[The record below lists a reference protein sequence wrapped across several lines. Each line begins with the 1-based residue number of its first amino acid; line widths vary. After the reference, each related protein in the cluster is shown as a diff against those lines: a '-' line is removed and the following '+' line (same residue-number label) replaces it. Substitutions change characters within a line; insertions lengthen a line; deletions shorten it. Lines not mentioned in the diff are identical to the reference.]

1 MYWPKKSLWKFN
13 YNFTLFFGPE
23 NGTES
28 AETAILVIWNE
39 VILWIIRYAVI
50 LRINMWSMESFY
62 LPDEDFSIT
71 MIVFDLIWP
80 PWKCNFVIFDET
92 PIFEK
97 KIFTCMVSRLYILM
111 NWLNPKVQEEH
122 VYGF

>member
-50 LRINMWSMESFY
+50 LRINMWSVESFY
-62 LPDEDFSIT
+62 LPDEDFLIT

-80 PWKCNFVIFDET
+80 LWKCNFVIFDET

-111 NWLNPKVQEEH
+111 NWLNPKEH
-122 VYGF
+122 VNGF

>member
-1 MYWPKKSLWKFN
+1 M
-13 YNFTLFFGPE
+13 GPE

-50 LRINMWSMESFY
+50 LRFNMWSMESFY
-62 LPDEDFSIT
+62 LPDEDFLII
-71 MIVFDLIWP
+71 MIVHDLIWP
-80 PWKCNFVIFDET
+80 PWKSNFVIFYET

-97 KIFTCMVSRLYILM
+97 KNFYMHGKPFIHCYELIE
-111 NWLNPKVQEEH
+111 P
-122 VYGF
+122 